1 MKKTISMVP
10 LLFVLCGSVFGQT
23 YSLKQCIEYTKH
35 SNSNIKMAY
44 LDAEIS
50 NQVVNEQIGRALPQV
65 NLSGTLDDKLK
76 IITQLLPGD
85 MFGRPGTFIPVKFGT
100 KYNVS
105 TGLTLTQKIYDPSFG
120 VSLKAARLSREMSE
134 QNIQRTDEQALYNV
148 SAAFYRALVIQK
160 QLNNL
165 KLILSVSQKNL
176 DAAVQ
181 KYENGLVKKTDVDK
195 IRVTFNNTNSQ
206 VNQVELSY
214 NQALNSLKYFM
225 GMPVDNTITL
235 PDELTENI
243 TEETVQA
250 NGSSY
255 VESRIDYQIQKTSI
269 SLYEADKENSIAAYL
284 PSLSLYANYNYQAM
298 RSEFDIFKSSK
309 DWYNNSAVGIQ
320 CSLPIFSGLSKLAR
334 VEQADLNLEKA
345 KENLRLTEQSIKVEL
360 SNAYMQFRNAVD
372 NIKREKDNLE
382 LAESV
387 YRNTQLEFSQGV
399 SSSMDLVQTESTLRE
414 TQNNYFSKLLN
425 LYIAQL
431 DLEKSRGNLTNF
443 INNLK

>member
-23 YSLKQCIEYTKH
+23 FSLKQCIQYTKQR
-35 SNSNIKMAY
+35 NSNIKMAH

-65 NLSGTLDDKLK
+65 TLSGTLDDKLK

-105 TGLTLTQKIYDPSFG
+105 TGLTLTQKVYDPSFG

-134 QNIQRTDEQALYNV
+134 QNIQRTDEQVLYNV
-148 SAAFYRALVIQK
+148 SSAFYRALVIQK

-206 VNQVELSY
+206 VNQIELSY
-214 NQALNSLKYFM
+214 NQAVNTLKYFM
-225 GMPVDNTITL
+225 GMPVDSTITL
-235 PDELTENI
+235 PDELPENL
-243 TEETVQA
+243 TDETVQA

-255 VESRIDYQIQKTSI
+255 IESRIDYQIQKTSI

-284 PSLSLYANYNYQAM
+284 PSLSFYANYNYQAM

-320 CSLPIFSGLSKLAR
+320 FSLPIFSGFSKLAR
-334 VEQADLNLEKA
+334 VEQADLNLQKA
-345 KENLRLTEQSIKVEL
+345 EENLRLTEQSIKVEL
-360 SNAYMQFRNAVD
+360 SNAYMQFRNALD

-387 YRNTQLEFSQGV
+387 YRNTQMEFSQGV

-425 LYIAQL
+425 LYIAKL
-431 DLEKSRGNLTNF
+431 DLEKSRGNLTIF